1 MNAKSL
7 ALSVAMAAACAA
19 AVALTPKQLYPKD
32 YRPPVTL
39 AQQVPK
45 AFGEWK
51 IDEYSDN
58 HIVNPSLEAQLAQFY
73 SDTLSRTYVNPKGER
88 VMLSLAYGA
97 DQGRAMQVHKPEVCY
112 EAQGLRIVQSAKA
125 ELAIGNAT
133 VPAMHLVARAGQRVE
148 PITYWIRTGDYI
160 VRGWFEQ
167 NTARVKNG
175 LIRGYVPDGIL
186 VRVSTFDTDLKKGYD
201 VQRGFLSQLMV
212 AADPKLQKM
221 LLGEDKR
228 RELASH

>member
-7 ALSVAMAAACAA
+7 VLSVAMAAACAA

-125 ELAIGNAT
+125 DLAIGKAML
-133 VPAMHLVARAGQRVE
+133 PAMHLVARAGQRVE

-160 VRGWFEQ
+160 VRGWLEQ
-167 NTARVKNG
+167 NIARVKNG
-175 LIRGYVPDGIL
+175 LIQGYVPDGIL
-186 VRVSTFDTDLKKGYD
+186 VRVSTFDADTANGYQVQQQFLQQMLQAATPELKT
-201 VQRGFLSQLMV
+201 
-212 AADPKLQKM
+212 M
-221 LLGEDKR
+221 LVGKVMQE
-228 RELASH
+228 EVF

>member
-1 MNAKSL
+1 MKAKSI
-7 ALSVAMAAACAA
+7 ALTVAMVAACAA

-125 ELAIGNAT
+125 EVAIGGAH

-160 VRGWFEQ
+160 VRGWLEQ

-175 LIRGYVPDGIL
+175 LLKGYVPDGIL
-186 VRVSTFDTDLKKGYD
+186 VRVSTFDAIPAKGYS
-201 VQRGFLSQLMV
+201 VQQKFLDQLIS
-212 AADPKLQKM
+212 AADPALKKL
-221 LLGEDKR
+221 LLGEQKR
-228 RELASH
+228 DQLSQ